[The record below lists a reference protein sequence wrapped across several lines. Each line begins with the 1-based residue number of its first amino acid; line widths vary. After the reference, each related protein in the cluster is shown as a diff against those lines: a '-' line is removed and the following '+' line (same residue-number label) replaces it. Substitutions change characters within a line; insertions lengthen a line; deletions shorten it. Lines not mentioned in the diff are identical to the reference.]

1 MRMEF
6 HSSSGYSGIELT
18 KFAMVIITIFVLFAL
33 VGIGFFLHF
42 LWLILIVHLR

>member
-6 HSSSGYSGIELT
+6 SSGYSGIELT